1 MSIMNWRGRLIVA
14 LAMLLALDAIAMAD
28 EFNLPPKTYYRT
40 TAVLGHRI
48 FYREAGDAAKSTI
61 VPLHGFPASSHSY
74 RELIPMLSRDYHVI
88 APDYLGSGFSDRPDP
103 DIDPYTFDRLADH
116 VKGLLKELKIDT
128 YTLYM
133 QDFGSPVGF
142 RLMERNPNAIDAII
156 VQNANAYLEG
166 LTPERREF
174 FRKAHADK
182 SPEEVASLFERMG
195 PDGIVNK
202 QYLRDVPPAHRDIM
216 SPDSWTHDLAFLRT
230 EKDKKIQVQLYQ
242 DYQNNIDR
250 YPVWQA
256 LMRQRQFPAL
266 IVWGKNDP
274 AFIAPGAEAYLRD
287 LPKAELH
294 LIDAGHF
301 AVEERPREVAAFIL
315 AFMRKRGS

>member
-1 MSIMNWRGRLIVA
+1 MSIMNWSGRLIVA
-14 LAMLLALDAIAMAD
+14 LATLLALDAIAMAD

-40 TAVLGHRI
+40 TEVLGHRI

-61 VPLHGFPASSHSY
+61 VLLHGFPASSHSY

-103 DIDPYTFDRLADH
+103 DIDPYTFDKLADH
-116 VKGLLKELKIDT
+116 VEGLLKELKIGK

-182 SPEEVASLFERMG
+182 NPEEVASLFERMG

-230 EKDKKIQVQLYQ
+230 EKDKKI
-242 DYQNNIDR
+242 
-250 YPVWQA
+250 
-256 LMRQRQFPAL
+256 
-266 IVWGKNDP
+266 
-274 AFIAPGAEAYLRD
+274 
-287 LPKAELH
+287 
-294 LIDAGHF
+294 
-301 AVEERPREVAAFIL
+301 
-315 AFMRKRGS
+315 

>member
-14 LAMLLALDAIAMAD
+14 LAMLLPLDAIAMAD

-61 VPLHGFPASSHSY
+61 VLLHGFPASSHSY

-116 VKGLLKELKIDT
+116 VEGLLKELKIDT

-266 IVWGKNDP
+266 IVWGKYDP